1 MEVLQTFKKESFER
15 LLSVTSNHTSS
26 SESLGVFLLMRYVM
40 LNLSSLGEMDPKKG
54 EREMK
59 SFNVRTLVLIG
70 MLSSISYVLMLLNFP
85 LPPFPQFLMVDFS
98 DVPALIGALI
108 LGPVAGI
115 LIELLKN
122 VLDYFLT
129 GSATGVPVGHVANF
143 VAGILFILPTYYIY
157 QKVKSSKGMTFG
169 LVVGTISMA
178 VLMSVLNYYIILP
191 AYTFFLNTPAM
202 SGEETRQMIVTAI
215 LPFNLVKGILIS
227 VIFMLLFARM
237 GTWMNKQKV
246 QSRAV

>member
-1 MEVLQTFKKESFER
+1 LK
-15 LLSVTSNHTSS
+15 
-26 SESLGVFLLMRYVM
+26 
-40 LNLSSLGEMDPKKG
+40 NLKVK
-54 EREMK
+54 
-59 SFNVRTLVLIG
+59 TLVLIG

-129 GSATGVPVGHVANF
+129 GSATGVPVGHMANF
-143 VAGILFILPTYYIY
+143 VAGMLFILPSYYIY
-157 QKVKSSKGMTFG
+157 QKIKSSKGMTLG
-169 LVVGTISMA
+169 LVLGTVSMA

-191 AYTFFLNTPAM
+191 AYTFFLNSPAM
-202 SGEETRQMIVTAI
+202 TGEETRQMIVTAI
-215 LPFNLVKGILIS
+215 LPFNLLKGLIIS
-227 VIFMLLFARM
+227 VVFMLLFARM
-237 GTWMNKQKV
+237 GTWMNKQTV
-246 QSRAV
+246 QNRAA